1 MDMQEKYRQQLDI
14 SYSYHLAKRME
25 KHRTN
30 EELGYRT
37 AGSKAE
43 LATGEMLEQ
52 EMHTIGFPI
61 IHKDAITV
69 DAWEFE
75 RAKMTFLNEKG
86 EEETIQLG
94 AYQTNFVTDGP
105 ECYSVVY
112 AGRGTLQDYEGMD
125 VTGKLDR
132 SFGDEGIASAPAGPA
147 STSADGYALTLQAG
161 QPVVAGLSAI
171 ISNAGELLVRGA
183 VLRLSADHVFAE
195 GFDE

>member
-1 MDMQEKYRQQLDI
+1 MVYDGHAGEIQTAVGYFLFLSSGETDG
-14 SYSYHLAKRME
+14 

-75 RAKMTFLNEKG
+75 RAK
-86 EEETIQLG
+86 
-94 AYQTNFVTDGP
+94 
-105 ECYSVVY
+105 
-112 AGRGTLQDYEGMD
+112 
-125 VTGKLDR
+125 
-132 SFGDEGIASAPAGPA
+132 
-147 STSADGYALTLQAG
+147 
-161 QPVVAGLSAI
+161 
-171 ISNAGELLVRGA
+171 
-183 VLRLSADHVFAE
+183 
-195 GFDE
+195 

>member
-125 VTGKLDR
+125 VTGKLVLVDINQRDEWWINYPVYQAHLKGYRGTVECTGIFDCPARCR
-132 SFGDEGIASAPAGPA
+132 SIEKNAAGP
-147 STSADGYALTLQAG
+147 Q
-161 QPVVAGLSAI
+161 
-171 ISNAGELLVRGA
+171 
-183 VLRLSADHVFAE
+183 
-195 GFDE
+195 

>member
-1 MDMQEKYRQQLDI
+1 MIPGSGIKAMTDRSGIRWHMQEKYRQQLDI

-75 RAKMTFLNEKG
+75 RAK
-86 EEETIQLG
+86 
-94 AYQTNFVTDGP
+94 
-105 ECYSVVY
+105 
-112 AGRGTLQDYEGMD
+112 
-125 VTGKLDR
+125 
-132 SFGDEGIASAPAGPA
+132 
-147 STSADGYALTLQAG
+147 
-161 QPVVAGLSAI
+161 
-171 ISNAGELLVRGA
+171 
-183 VLRLSADHVFAE
+183 
-195 GFDE
+195 

>member
-69 DAWEFE
+69 DKRKRRRGNDTAWRVSDEFCDG
-75 RAKMTFLNEKG
+75 RTGVL
-86 EEETIQLG
+86 LG
-94 AYQTNFVTDGP
+94 CVCRQRN
-105 ECYSVVY
+105 S
-112 AGRGTLQDYEGMD
+112 
-125 VTGKLDR
+125 
-132 SFGDEGIASAPAGPA
+132 
-147 STSADGYALTLQAG
+147 
-161 QPVVAGLSAI
+161 AGL
-171 ISNAGELLVRGA
+171 
-183 VLRLSADHVFAE
+183 
-195 GFDE
+195 

>member
-43 LATGEMLEQ
+43 LATGEMLAQ

-86 EEETIQLG
+86 EEETILQL
-94 AYQTNFVTDGP
+94 V
-105 ECYSVVY
+105 
-112 AGRGTLQDYEGMD
+112 
-125 VTGKLDR
+125 
-132 SFGDEGIASAPAGPA
+132 
-147 STSADGYALTLQAG
+147 
-161 QPVVAGLSAI
+161 
-171 ISNAGELLVRGA
+171 LLLCK
-183 VLRLSADHVFAE
+183 LRLSSFLFGSKLIE
-195 GFDE
+195 GFRFCHCD

>member
-43 LATGEMLEQ
+43 LATGEMLAQ

-86 EEETIQLG
+86 RRGNDTAWRVSDEFCDGRTGVLLG
-94 AYQTNFVTDGP
+94 CVCRQRN
-105 ECYSVVY
+105 S
-112 AGRGTLQDYEGMD
+112 
-125 VTGKLDR
+125 
-132 SFGDEGIASAPAGPA
+132 
-147 STSADGYALTLQAG
+147 
-161 QPVVAGLSAI
+161 AGL
-171 ISNAGELLVRGA
+171 
-183 VLRLSADHVFAE
+183 
-195 GFDE
+195 

>member
-43 LATGEMLEQ
+43 LATGEMLAQ

-61 IHKDAITV
+61 VHKDAITV

-125 VTGKLDR
+125 VTGKLVLVDINQRDEWWINYPVYQAHLKGERTGYRGTVECTGVFDCPARCR
-132 SFGDEGIASAPAGPA
+132 SIEKNAAGP
-147 STSADGYALTLQAG
+147 Q
-161 QPVVAGLSAI
+161 
-171 ISNAGELLVRGA
+171 
-183 VLRLSADHVFAE
+183 
-195 GFDE
+195 

>member
-61 IHKDAITV
+61 IQGCD
-69 DAWEFE
+69 
-75 RAKMTFLNEKG
+75 
-86 EEETIQLG
+86 
-94 AYQTNFVTDGP
+94 
-105 ECYSVVY
+105 YSRCV
-112 AGRGTLQDYEGMD
+112 
-125 VTGKLDR
+125 
-132 SFGDEGIASAPAGPA
+132 GI
-147 STSADGYALTLQAG
+147 
-161 QPVVAGLSAI
+161 
-171 ISNAGELLVRGA
+171 
-183 VLRLSADHVFAE
+183 
-195 GFDE
+195 